1 MSNLVIVAHPETKEL
16 YTETNKKDFFK
27 CQVREIGTITV
38 NKGVINSND
47 RVAFPLLPE
56 KVIKMPAFAN
66 LKDGSAF
73 PVSGKIQRVLS
84 LEPQFEGHQTVKKGS
99 EPDAEEA
106 LMNGQVY
113 YSQYIFTDNMNAAST
128 IWVDGDGKQVV
139 ESLDLISPEEKAA
152 KEAAGM

>member
-47 RVAFPLLPE
+47 RVAFDL
-56 KVIKMPAFAN
+56 PAFAN